1 MRTPLAAGDTI
12 IRTLLREQWHLIPT
26 QIHFIP
32 MGDSAYSYRVE
43 TSSHNTYYLKIV
55 DQRSATGRRTATHMN
70 FSLPLQKLI
79 AECHLPEVAAPLP
92 QPTLQGACSA
102 SSGPL
107 LFALYT
113 FIQGETLAD
122 AYPMSPT
129 LIRQIGQALAALHK
143 VTLPAALQQ
152 QPPQDTLTKPFDAGL
167 LADLASLEGISSRD
181 APYLQRLHELVWPR
195 RDQIRAFQ
203 AHSQDYARQAQ
214 QTAVSLVVCHGDA
227 WGGNIIL
234 APSGQLTLLDWESAV
249 MAPPERD
256 AFIYMSS
263 IDHDFSAFDAGYRL
277 IHTEPMLWHA
287 SWLAYYGYRR
297 QLRNLAQWLHNLLH
311 EILDEVQRDND
322 VTMIEY
328 HCLNRLEGVEQTAKE
343 LLTSLAR

>member
-1 MRTPLAAGDTI
+1 MQTPLAAGDTI

-26 QIHFIP
+26 HIHFIP

-70 FSLPLQKLI
+70 FSLPLQTLI

-129 LIRQIGQALAALHK
+129 LIRRIGQALAVLHK

-167 LADLASLEGISSRD
+167 LADLASPD
-181 APYLQRLHELVWPR
+181 DDP
-195 RDQIRAFQ
+195 RAF
-203 AHSQDYARQAQ
+203 A
-214 QTAVSLVVCHGDA
+214 DA
-227 WGGNIIL
+227 KL
-234 APSGQLTLLDWESAV
+234 READSGRDEDSRIAAL
-249 MAPPERD
+249 MAADP
-256 AFIYMSS
+256 F
-263 IDHDFSAFDAGYRL
+263 
-277 IHTEPMLWHA
+277 
-287 SWLAYYGYRR
+287 
-297 QLRNLAQWLHNLLH
+297 
-311 EILDEVQRDND
+311 VK
-322 VTMIEY
+322 
-328 HCLNRLEGVEQTAKE
+328 EGVFKSWVVRPWNPLFCNHS
-343 LLTSLAR
+343 LLPE